1 MIVYS
6 NGITESCIPWLRFYN
21 GYLSDF
27 AVFQEDDSSRS
38 LGVHIDQYLEHL
50 GPGQRIV
57 QLKECASGMRVLS
70 TVVFKVAL
78 SRDFLL

>member
-6 NGITESCIPWLRFYN
+6 NGITESCKPWLRFYN
-21 GYLSDF
+21 YLSDF
-27 AVFQEDDSSRS
+27 AIFQENDSSGS
-38 LGVHIDQYLEHL
+38 LGVRVDQYLEHL